1 MRRSLFPLRHTP
13 CEPAPPRWT
22 PDPRD
27 AEPHGRTASDAGR
40 IGRTALPPLPPR
52 ASRGG
57 RGHTRPLLPARLR
70 RGCAHGGDSAR
81 SYLTGFS
88 FGGNGVFDLALAQR
102 ELWAALWPVDPT
114 RVPPADPGLPVWL
127 SSGEV
132 SRRGERG
139 FVERLGL
146 NQPAGAAPG
155 GCVIVDRGQDHVG
168 TATLAYAD
176 ERIYDWLL
184 ARSAAAQPG

>member
-1 MRRSLFPLRHTP
+1 M
-13 CEPAPPRWT
+13 
-22 PDPRD
+22 
-27 AEPHGRTASDAGR
+27 
-40 IGRTALPPLPPR
+40 
-52 ASRGG
+52 
-57 RGHTRPLLPARLR
+57 
-70 RGCAHGGDSAR
+70 
-81 SYLTGFS
+81 
-88 FGGNGVFDLALAQR
+88 
-102 ELWAALWPVDPT
+102 
-114 RVPPADPGLPVWL
+114 PPADPGLPVWL